1 MVGGIN
7 IIEII
12 NLITNYGFPIA
23 ITIYLVYKM
32 EYILNSIMKQN
43 ENLSVRIANEIK
55 EMTNAITLLR
65 IDLAKK

>member
-1 MVGGIN
+1 MVGGIYF
-7 IIEII
+7 IDII

-23 ITIYLVYKM
+23 ITVYLIYKM
-32 EYILNSIMKQN
+32 EYILNRIMKQN
-43 ENLSVRIANEIK
+43 ENLSIRIANEIK

>member
-1 MVGGIN
+1 VVGGIYF
-7 IIEII
+7 IDII

-23 ITIYLVYKM
+23 ITVYLIYKM
-32 EYILNSIMKQN
+32 EYILNRIMKQN
-43 ENLSVRIANEIK
+43 ENLSIRIANEIK